1 MGDGLHHAHIQAK
14 GVFDNLLAVAGG
26 GGGADVNVRVFL
38 VELLEEV
45 PHQGHRVAGVG
56 QVAGEEYLLLG
67 VDRHGLHRGGAGVD
81 AHVGHLVLQQGS
93 VGGDAVLL
101 VAQEELLIL
110 LLVVEEGGAALVVVA
125 GAVVGNAVRNL
136 RQVELLAGMGEG
148 RARRHIVQG
157 IFRAQALH
165 AQNAVKG
172 RPQLGEEGQRPAQV
186 HHLALNLPA
195 LGQARDGLVH
205 HGGEDALGD
214 VVFLGALVQK
224 RLDVGLGEHAAP
236 GGDAV
241 GALALPGDGVQLL
254 GGDGKQCG
262 HLVDKGPGAAGAG
275 AVHAHLHR
283 AGQEQDFCVLAPQLN
298 DHVGVGDVFLHSGA
312 GGVHLLHKGDVQ
324 VLCQAHARRA
334 GHAQAGP
341 LCLGELLLDAGEHA
355 GGLLGNLGEVPLV
368 FLVDGLVLPVV
379 DHTFQGG
386 GAHVQTDFHSS
397 FYHPFQSR
405 GSFSCDGWG
414 GCRGC
419 MIANPT
425 KIKSYPGFLTMFLK
439 FSENKNCC
447 IAVLNHTSIFR
458 RKNQHFRRA
467 NLWKLRK
474 KVCARRGFH
483 ADTFPVPFWA
493 SCAIL

>member
-1 MGDGLHHAHIQAK
+1 MGNGLHHAHVQAES
-14 GVFDNLLAVAGG
+14 VFDDLLTVARGG
-26 GGGADVNVRVFL
+26 GGEDLDIRELF

-45 PHQGHRVAGVG
+45 PHQGHRVARVG
-56 QVAGEEYLLLG
+56 QVAGEDDLLLG
-67 VDRHGLHRGGAGVD
+67 VDRHGLHRGGAGVN
-81 AHVGHLVLQQGS
+81 AHIGRFVLQQGG

-157 IFRAQALH
+157 IFWAQALH

-195 LGQARDGLVH
+195 LGQARDGLIH

-224 RLDVGLGEHAAP
+224 RLDVGLGEHPAP
-236 GGDAV
+236 GGNAV
-241 GALALPGDGVQLL
+241 RALALPGNGVQLL
-254 GGDGKQCG
+254 GGDGEQRG
-262 HLVDKGPGAAGAG
+262 HLVDEGPGAAGAG

-283 AGQEQDFCVLAPQLN
+283 AGQEQDLGVLAPQLD
-298 DHVGVGDVFLHSGA
+298 DHVGVGDVLFHSGA
-312 GGVHLLHKGDVQ
+312 GGVDLLHKGDVQ
-324 VLCQAHARRA
+324 VLRQAHARRT

-341 LCLGELLLDAGEHA
+341 LCLGELLLDAGKHA
-355 GGLLGNLGEVPLV
+355 RGLLGNLGEVPFIL
-368 FLVDGLVLPVV
+368 LIDGLVLPII

-386 GAHVQTDFHSS
+386 GAHVQTDLH
-397 FYHPFQSR
+397 
-405 GSFSCDGWG
+405 
-414 GCRGC
+414 
-419 MIANPT
+419 
-425 KIKSYPGFLTMFLK
+425 KIF
-439 FSENKNCC
+439 
-447 IAVLNHTSIFR
+447 
-458 RKNQHFRRA
+458 
-467 NLWKLRK
+467 
-474 KVCARRGFH
+474 
-483 ADTFPVPFWA
+483 
-493 SCAIL
+493 